1 LGLNSSRYT
10 AEVGREINVKS
21 LRCSA
26 VCVAAMNSKLCIG
39 KDRRAFARKKSLQRY
54 ICVQVCGLWQ
64 FTSQALIDCSCFQRC
79 LLIIIPPY
87 TSDAATFITHGL
99 HASRLS
105 GCLLSHCIG
114 LRVLQESGRNRSA
127 EKSAL
132 LKMVPISTCSLT
144 SNVAP
149 YRRTWTSSAP
159 LPRGG
164 CTVGNLHQNW
174 SRSLF
179 Q

>member
-1 LGLNSSRYT
+1 MQCSIRGSNEQY
-10 AEVGREINVKS
+10 INCAWEKIVVH
-21 LRCSA
+21 LH
-26 VCVAAMNSKLCIG
+26 G
-39 KDRRAFARKKSLQRY
+39 KKSLQRY

-79 LLIIIPPY
+79 LLIIIPPC

-105 GCLLSHCIG
+105 GCLLSHSIG

-149 YRRTWTSSAP
+149 Y
-159 LPRGG
+159 
-164 CTVGNLHQNW
+164 
-174 SRSLF
+174 
-179 Q
+179 

>member
-1 LGLNSSRYT
+1 MHRKRSSCICTEKIAT
-10 AEVGREINVKS
+10 ALY
-21 LRCSA
+21 LRA
-26 VCVAAMNSKLCIG
+26 
-39 KDRRAFARKKSLQRY
+39 
-54 ICVQVCGLWQ
+54 GLWLV
-64 FTSQALIDCSCFQRC
+64 AVYIACAYNCSCFQRY
-79 LLIIIPPY
+79 LLIIIPPC

-105 GCLLSHCIG
+105 GCLLSHSIG

-159 LPRGG
+159 PPVVSARWGI
-164 CTVGNLHQNW
+164 CTKIGIDHYFSNHMKPAV
-174 SRSLF
+174 RSSVCSPE
-179 Q
+179 